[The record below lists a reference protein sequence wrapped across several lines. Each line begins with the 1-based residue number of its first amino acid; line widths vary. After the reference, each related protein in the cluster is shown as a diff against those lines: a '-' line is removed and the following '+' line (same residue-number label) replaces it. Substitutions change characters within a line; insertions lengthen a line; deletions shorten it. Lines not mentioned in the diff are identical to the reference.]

1 MKKLLAILLALIV
14 VAALLTV
21 ALAETSATAAPVAT
35 VDLTRV
41 LLTVMWLAFDAL
53 LAWLAK
59 EIVPPVREWFRAHTS
74 LKTQERVWNLIYWL
88 VEAAEQTIIGP
99 LRGPERLQYVTDELR
114 KRGIAIDRALI
125 EAAVKEMKDQ
135 GVQILGELD
144 EAVTAQGKGGMIDI
158 MIDDGK

>member
-1 MKKLLAILLALIV
+1 MKKLIAAILVLIV
-14 VAALLTV
+14 AVMLLTV
-21 ALAETSATAAPVAT
+21 ALAETAAPVVT

-99 LRGPERLQYVTDELR
+99 LRGPERLQYVSDELR

-135 GVQILGELD
+135 GVQVLGELD
-144 EAVTAQGKGGMIDI
+144 ELEPVKAAQFGIPDSMV
-158 MIDDGK
+158 DDGK